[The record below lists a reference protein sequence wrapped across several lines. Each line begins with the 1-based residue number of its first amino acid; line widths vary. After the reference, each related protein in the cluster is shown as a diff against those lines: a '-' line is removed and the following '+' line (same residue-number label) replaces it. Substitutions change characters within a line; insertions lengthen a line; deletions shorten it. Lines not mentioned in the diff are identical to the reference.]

1 MLNYPQLRERSVVL
15 LVGNLLKE
23 SSMVNLLC
31 GCLLI
36 RSPDQETSSPDNPQP
51 YPEV

>member
-23 SSMVNLLC
+23 SSMANLPVRLS
-31 GCLLI
+31 L
-36 RSPDQETSSPDNPQP
+36 DQIS
-51 YPEV
+51 

>member
-23 SSMVNLLC
+23 SSMVNLSVRLS
-31 GCLLI
+31 L
-36 RSPDQETSSPDNPQP
+36 DQIS
-51 YPEV
+51 

>member
-23 SSMVNLLC
+23 SSMVNLPVLAVS
-31 GCLLI
+31 LSI
-36 RSPDQETSSPDNPQP
+36 FPDQEIFITG
-51 YPEV
+51 

>member
-23 SSMVNLLC
+23 SRMVILPVRLS
-31 GCLLI
+31 L
-36 RSPDQETSSPDNPQP
+36 DQIS
-51 YPEV
+51 